1 MTIMQTSLLANEF
14 GASNP
19 ALGMSAG
26 RVEPLKNSEYT
37 EVLSYLETR
46 PVYTAYLSGMIR
58 DNGLQSPL
66 NRGTFYGYRNQAG
79 ELEGVALIGHATL
92 LETSTDRAIQ
102 AFALAAQRCKTVH
115 LVMCEE
121 NRIGK
126 FWSYYAGA
134 GQEMRRACRE
144 LLFEL
149 RWPAEVSQVT
159 NLRLA
164 NVRDLD
170 LLIPVHAEM
179 AKGES
184 GVDPREVDPI
194 GFVERYTRRIEQGR
208 TWVLTEDGKLQFKAE
223 VVAQTPET
231 TYIEGVWVNPEARRQ
246 GYGRRC
252 MSQLARMLLWRTKSI
267 CLFVN
272 DENEDARNF
281 YKDVGYHFRTVY
293 DTVFLK

>member
-1 MTIMQTSLLANEF
+1 MQTSLLTNEF
-14 GASNP
+14 GANHP
-19 ALGMSAG
+19 AMGEGAG
-26 RVEPLKNSEYT
+26 RVEPLRNSECT
-37 EVLSYLETR
+37 EVLSYLEAR
-46 PVYTAYLSGMIR
+46 PVHTAFISGMIR
-58 DNGLQSPL
+58 DNGIQSPL

-92 LETSTDRAIQ
+92 LETSSDRAIQ
-102 AFALAAQRCKTVH
+102 AFALTAQSCKTVH
-115 LVMCEE
+115 MVMCEE
-121 NRIGK
+121 NRLDK
-126 FWSYYAGA
+126 FWSFYAQE

-144 LLFEL
+144 LLYEL
-149 RWPAEVSQVT
+149 RWPVEVSQVT

-170 LLIPVHAEM
+170 LLLPVHAEM
-179 AKGES
+179 AFLES
-184 GVDPREVDPI
+184 GVDPRDHDPI

-223 VVAQTPET
+223 VVAETPET
-231 TYIEGVWVNPEARRQ
+231 TYIEGVWVNPDARRQ

-272 DENEDARNF
+272 DENEAAHRF
-281 YKDVGYHFRTVY
+281 YKQVGYHFRTVY

>member
-1 MTIMQTSLLANEF
+1 MHPSLLTTETAPDYSPLVE
-14 GASNP
+14 GD
-19 ALGMSAG
+19 G

-37 EVLSYLETR
+37 EVLAFLEAR
-46 PVYTAYLSGMIR
+46 PLNTAYLSGMIR

-66 NRGTFYGYRNQAG
+66 NRGTFYGYRNQVG
-79 ELEGVALIGHATL
+79 KLEGVALIGHATL
-92 LETSTDRAIQ
+92 LETSSDRAIR
-102 AFALAAQRCKTVH
+102 AFALTAQRCQTVH
-115 LVMCEE
+115 LIMCEE
-121 NRIGK
+121 NRLDK
-126 FWSYYAGA
+126 FWSYYAEA

-149 RWPAEVSQVT
+149 RWPIEISQVT

-164 NVRDLD
+164 NVHDLD

-179 AKGES
+179 AQGES
-184 GVDPREVDPI
+184 GVDPRDLDPV
-194 GFVERYTRRIEQGR
+194 GFVERYKRRIQQGR

-223 VVAQTPET
+223 VVAETPET

-246 GYGRRC
+246 GYGSRC

-272 DENEDARNF
+272 DDNEDARNF
-281 YKDVGYHFRTVY
+281 YKQVGYHFRTVY